1 MTPIFFAILAAI
13 AFGSWTVF
21 HKLASPHINQT
32 LGAILVSVFAVI
44 FGSVYFFLTSK
55 QISFSIDAK
64 GYVFIVLAGVS
75 AFLLDLFAL
84 QAYSKGLTIS
94 VGGPII
100 IGGSIAIATI
110 AGFLMGDSI
119 TALKVF
125 GLLLL
130 MSGAVLL
137 ASVG

>member
-1 MTPIFFAILAAI
+1 M
-13 AFGSWTVF
+13 
-21 HKLASPHINQT
+21 
-32 LGAILVSVFAVI
+32 
-44 FGSVYFFLTSK
+44 
-55 QISFSIDAK
+55 
-64 GYVFIVLAGVS
+64 LAGVS